1 MTFYRVENK
10 NNIGRTVNG
19 QVSFRRLD
27 AAVNYMQ
34 NVMIDCRKNRACQI
48 RQVAIYSG
56 DELIINRSV

>member
-1 MTFYRVENK
+1 MGYSVKNLNDLGRV
-10 NNIGRTVNG
+10 VNG
-19 QVSFRRLD
+19 HISFRRLD